1 MLKENLVKHIEKSI
15 RENWD
20 LSALSDYH
28 GQSLSYGKVAER
40 IIYLHY
46 IFRKSHIKKGEKI
59 ALIGKNSLNWAIVYL
74 ATITYGAVIV
84 PILPDFN
91 PNDIHHIVNHSDS
104 VFLFSSNVIY
114 EKLDET
120 KMQNL
125 EAIFSLTD
133 FTLLYHK
140 KKSAVQIIQE
150 AKTHFLD
157 KYDHQLAPKKFSF
170 NEIRN
175 DELAAIFYTSGTTG
189 FSKGVMLLHNSL
201 MANVLYAQNHKIMK
215 KGNNI
220 LSFLPLAHTYG
231 CAFEFLFP
239 FTVGCHITFLSK
251 VPSPKIILE
260 AFQEIHPQLIISVP
274 LIIEK
279 IYKKQIKSFLNKKT
293 IKWLSKFSLSEKII
307 NQKICKKLMEIFGGN
322 FYEVIIG
329 GAALNQEVELFLK
342 EIKFPL
348 SVGYGMTE
356 CGPLISYAS
365 HKELKLF
372 SVGQVVDTLEI
383 KIDSDNPRNIVGEI
397 LVRGEN
403 VMYGYYKNKE
413 ATENT
418 IDKEGWLHTGDLGL
432 IDERGFIYIKG
443 RCKNMVLGP
452 SGQNIYPEEIE
463 AKLNNLP
470 FVQESLVIEKDGKL
484 LALVYPDL
492 ELVDNKGIG
501 EQELKLKMEKNRKIL
516 NQELPSYISIS
527 KIELYPEEFEKTP
540 TQKIKR
546 FLYAV

>member
-1 MLKENLVKHIEKSI
+1 
-15 RENWD
+15 
-20 LSALSDYH
+20 
-28 GQSLSYGKVAER
+28 
-40 IIYLHY
+40 
-46 IFRKSHIKKGEKI
+46 
-59 ALIGKNSLNWAIVYL
+59 
-74 ATITYGAVIV
+74 
-84 PILPDFN
+84 
-91 PNDIHHIVNHSDS
+91 
-104 VFLFSSNVIY
+104 
-114 EKLDET
+114 
-120 KMQNL
+120 
-125 EAIFSLTD
+125 
-133 FTLLYHK
+133 
-140 KKSAVQIIQE
+140 
-150 AKTHFLD
+150 
-157 KYDHQLAPKKFSF
+157 SF

-260 AFQEIHPQLIISVP
+260 AFQEIHPQLVISVP

-342 EIKFPL
+342 QIKFPF

-365 HKELKLF
+365 HEELKLF

-383 KIDSDNPRNIVGEI
+383 RIDSDDPRNIVGEI

-432 IDERGFIYIKG
+432 IDEGGFIYIKG

-470 FVQESLVIEKDGKL
+470 FVQESLVIEKNGKL

>member
-46 IFRKSHIKKGEKI
+46 IFRKSHIKKGDKI

-74 ATITYGAVIV
+74 AAITYGAVIV
-84 PILPDFN
+84 PILPDFSL
-91 PNDIHHIVNHSDS
+91 NDMHHIVNHSDS

-125 EAIFSLTD
+125 EAIFSLTN

-140 KKSAVQIIQE
+140 KKNAVQIIQE
-150 AKTHFLD
+150 AETHFLD
-157 KYDHQLAPKKFSF
+157 KYGHQLTLKKFSF

-215 KGNNI
+215 KGDNI
-220 LSFLPLAHTYG
+220 VSFLPLAHTYG

-251 VPSPKIILE
+251 IPSPKIILE
-260 AFQEIHPQLIISVP
+260 AFQEIRPQLIVSVP

-293 IKWLSKFSLSEKII
+293 TKWLSKFPVAEKTIK
-307 NQKICKKLMEIFGGN
+307 QKICKKLMEIFGGN

-342 EIKFPL
+342 EIKFPF

-365 HKELKLF
+365 HEELKLF

-383 KIDSDNPRNIVGEI
+383 KIDSDDPRNIVGEI

-432 IDERGFIYIKG
+432 IDEEGFIYIKG

-470 FVQESLVIEKDGKL
+470 FVQESLVIGKDGKL

-492 ELVDNKGIG
+492 ELADNKGIG

-516 NQELPSYISIS
+516 NQLLPSYISIS

>member
-1 MLKENLVKHIEKSI
+1 MLEENLVKHIEKSI

-40 IIYLHY
+40 IVYLHY
-46 IFRKSHIKKGEKI
+46 IFRKSHIKKGDKI

-74 ATITYGAVIV
+74 AAITYGAVIV
-84 PILPDFN
+84 PVLPDFN

-260 AFQEIHPQLIISVP
+260 AFQEIHPQLVISVP

-307 NQKICKKLMEIFGGN
+307 NRKICKKLMEIFGGN

-342 EIKFPL
+342 QIKFPF

-365 HKELKLF
+365 HEVLKLF

-383 KIDSDNPRNIVGEI
+383 RIDSDDPRNIVGEI

-432 IDERGFIYIKG
+432 IDEEGFIYIKG

-492 ELVDNKGIG
+492 ELADNKGIG

-516 NQELPSYISIS
+516 NQLLPSYISIS

-546 FLYAV
+546 FLYMV

>member
-28 GQSLSYGKVAER
+28 GQSLSYGKVAEK

-74 ATITYGAVIV
+74 AAITYGAVIV

-133 FTLLYHK
+133 FTVLYHK
-140 KKSAVQIIQE
+140 KKNAVQIIQE
-150 AKTHFLD
+150 AETHFLD

-260 AFQEIHPQLIISVP
+260 AFQEIHPQLVISVP

-342 EIKFPL
+342 EIKFPF

-365 HKELKLF
+365 HEELKLF

-383 KIDSDNPRNIVGEI
+383 RIDSDDPRNIVGEI

-432 IDERGFIYIKG
+432 IDEGGFIYIKG

-470 FVQESLVIEKDGKL
+470 FVQESLVIEKNGKL

-546 FLYAV
+546 FLYTV